1 MAGKLEIKQVRSLA
15 GSSAHQ
21 RRVMRALGFTHREQ
35 VVVHGDTP
43 TIMGMVDKVRHLVDV
58 RKREE

>member
-1 MAGKLEIKQVRSLA
+1 MAAKLEIKQIRSLA

-35 VVVHGDTP
+35 VVIHGDSP
-43 TIMGMVDKVRHLVDV
+43 TIHGMIVKVRHLVEVKEQD
-58 RKREE
+58 K

>member
-43 TIMGMVDKVRHLVDV
+43 TIKGMVDKVRHLVEI
-58 RKREE
+58 RKRDE

>member
-1 MAGKLEIKQVRSLA
+1 MAAKLEIKQVRSLA

-21 RRVMRALGFTHREQ
+21 RRVMKALGFKRREQ
-35 VVVHGDTP
+35 VVVHSDTP
-43 TIMGMVDKVRHLVDV
+43 TILGMIDKVRHLVDI

>member
-1 MAGKLEIKQVRSLA
+1 MASKLELKQVRSLA

-35 VVVHGDTP
+35 VVVHHDSP
-43 TIMGMVDKVRHLVDV
+43 SIQGMIDKVRHLVDI
-58 RKREE
+58 RKQEK

>member
-1 MAGKLEIKQVRSLA
+1 MAAKLEIKQVRSLA

-21 RRVMRALGFTHREQ
+21 RRVMKALGFKRREQ
-35 VVVHGDTP
+35 VVVHNESP
-43 TIMGMVDKVRHLVDV
+43 TIMGMIDKVRHLVDI

>member
-1 MAGKLEIKQVRSLA
+1 MAGKLEIKQTRSLA

-21 RRVMRALGFTHREQ
+21 RRVMKALGFRRREQ

-43 TIMGMVDKVRHLVDV
+43 TIQGMIDKVRHMVDV

>member
-21 RRVMRALGFTHREQ
+21 RRVMKALGFKRREQ
-35 VVVHGDTP
+35 VVTHDESP
-43 TIMGMVDKVRHLVDV
+43 SILGMIDKVRHLVDI
-58 RKREE
+58 RKQDK